1 MKHRSISYVAVL
13 VSALLAHAAP
23 GFAGQAECEIPF
35 QFYGHLIVVEGSI
48 GNKDGLRFMIDTA
61 TTGTVVD
68 RKVIKALGL
77 KPLPVESQIVALG
90 RVTKANRFRIPVL
103 RIGPV
108 FALLDCREADLA
120 YLGVDGIIGLDL
132 LRQQTR
138 LASCETNEAIKSRSL
153 TIDFKIRRLYF
164 GVQQQLD
171 HTVPLEAPN
180 PEIIVVAMIKG
191 HPLRLAVDTGSHTIV
206 LFKESQMGW
215 LDPRVMLQSARF
227 FQVGGRGGGKQVIL
241 PDMEL
246 GNSRWT
252 NPSGIL
258 MDLPNEAKDGLL
270 SVRQLGLKIVHFDFE
285 RNLMSWK
292 K

>member
-1 MKHRSISYVAVL
+1 
-13 VSALLAHAAP
+13 
-23 GFAGQAECEIPF
+23 
-35 QFYGHLIVVEGSI
+35 
-48 GNKDGLRFMIDTA
+48 
-61 TTGTVVD
+61 
-68 RKVIKALGL
+68 
-77 KPLPVESQIVALG
+77 
-90 RVTKANRFRIPVL
+90 
-103 RIGPV
+103 
-108 FALLDCREADLA
+108 
-120 YLGVDGIIGLDL
+120 
-132 LRQQTR
+132 
-138 LASCETNEAIKSRSL
+138 
-153 TIDFKIRRLYF
+153 
-164 GVQQQLD
+164 
-171 HTVPLEAPN
+171 
-180 PEIIVVAMIKG
+180 
-191 HPLRLAVDTGSHTIV
+191 
-206 LFKESQMGW
+206 MGW